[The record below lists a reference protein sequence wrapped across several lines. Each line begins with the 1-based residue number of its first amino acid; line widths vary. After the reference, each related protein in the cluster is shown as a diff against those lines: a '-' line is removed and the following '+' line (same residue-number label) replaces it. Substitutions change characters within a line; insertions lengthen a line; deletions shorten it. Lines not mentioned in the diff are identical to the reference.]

1 MIIIGLT
8 GPSGTGKTTVAQMAQ
23 NMGYAVIDCD
33 KAAAEV
39 HTNKNLLIKIENA
52 FPGSVKNGVLDRK
65 ALAKQAFETKEKTDL
80 LNGIMLPVIAQN
92 INEKINDFKNQGATH
107 LLLDA
112 PTLYESGEHKKC
124 TAVIAVLA
132 DEKVRRARILDRDN
146 LTPDQ
151 LESRLKAA
159 KADDFYINKTKYI
172 IYNNG
177 DLTEFEETATQILK
191 KFKEN

>member
-8 GPSGTGKTTVAQMAQ
+8 GPSGTGKTTVAQMAKT
-23 NMGYAVIDCD
+23 MGYAVIDCD

-39 HTNKNLLIKIENA
+39 HTNKDLLKKIENA
-52 FPGSVKNGVLDRK
+52 FTGSVKNGVLDRK
-65 ALAKQAFETKEKTDL
+65 ELAKQAFETKEKTDL

-124 TAVIAVLA
+124 IAVIAVLA

-159 KADDFYINKTKYI
+159 KADDFYLEKTEYI